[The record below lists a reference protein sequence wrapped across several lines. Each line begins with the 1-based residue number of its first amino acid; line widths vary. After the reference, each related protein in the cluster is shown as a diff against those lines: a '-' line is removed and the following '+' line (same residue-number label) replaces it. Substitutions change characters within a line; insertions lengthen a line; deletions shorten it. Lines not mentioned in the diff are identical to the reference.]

1 MHFQFD
7 MTAVDYPRVENPS
20 GGGNEVTELLRQILE
35 VGREQLNQQ
44 RALTA
49 AHDNQ
54 SRWRAFVA
62 RWKDNFPELP
72 DTCRQA
78 LPILERAF
86 GKMISEMT
94 EQLCQD
100 GDDALDNDF
109 ALQEFLDR
117 YGIRLPQLGTLLNMV
132 APLAET
138 SCPSESE
145 ST

>member
-7 MTAVDYPRVENPS
+7 MSVAGYPRIDASPS
-20 GGGNEVTELLRQILE
+20 SDSEITNLLRQILD
-35 VGREQLNQQ
+35 VGREQLSQQ

-49 AHDNQ
+49 AHDAQ
-54 SRWRAFVA
+54 ARWRAFVT
-62 RWKDNFPELP
+62 RWRENFPELP

-86 GKMISEMT
+86 GKMVSEMT

-100 GDDALDNDF
+100 GDDALENDF

-132 APLAET
+132 TPLAET
-138 SCPSESE
+138 SCPSES
-145 ST
+145 T